1 MKKITTVFTQ
11 GLVSSAVLTSAMFA
25 ATALTTGV
33 AVSAEIGGMN
43 QALPDAKAGECYAKV
58 MIPATFKNET
68 QEVIKRAASE
78 RIEIIPAKYKTVVE
92 QILVKPAS
100 DKIVPVPAVYGM
112 VKEKIEVESS
122 RNVWQRGS
130 SANARLADF
139 SLVAGAHA
147 LGLPKSAEIGQ
158 CFSEYHQ
165 PDQYKTEI
173 SKVLIREASKKFDV
187 APAQYSQ
194 VKEKVLVREASE
206 KLVEVPAK
214 YETVTEKIL
223 ERAAYTT
230 WKSGRGPVERVDNG
244 TGEIMCLVE
253 VPAKYKIIKK
263 RVLKSKAT
271 TRKESIPA
279 KYVVKSVRKLI
290 AAASKQEVEI
300 PAEYRKVSKRIKVS
314 DANTSWVLKGA
325 KADGKKTGR
334 TLCMVQIPAKFKTI
348 KKRVVKTPASV
359 QKLAVPAIYQ
369 AQKVRKIVTASQ
381 EKRIEI
387 PAVKQMVTKRVR
399 VSSPKLEW
407 RSILCETNMTKDMNL
422 KIQNSL
428 HKAGYN
434 PGTIDGVIGR
444 QTLLAVDAF
453 QRKNNLSTG
462 GLTLRTLEK
471 LGVSL

>member
-1 MKKITTVFTQ
+1 MKKITTVFTK
-11 GLVSSAVLTSAMFA
+11 GLITTAVLASA
-25 ATALTTGV
+25 TLTTGV
-33 AVSAEIGGMN
+33 AISAETDGMN
-43 QALPDAKAGECYAKV
+43 QTLPDAKAGECYAKV

-68 QEVIKRAASE
+68 QEVIKSAASE

-92 QILVKPAS
+92 QVLVKPAS
-100 DKIVPVPAVYGM
+100 EKIVPVPAVYEM
-112 VKEKIEVESS
+112 VKEKIEVEPS

-130 SANARLADF
+130 RANAKLAD
-139 SLVAGAHA
+139 STLVAGAYA
-147 LGLPKSAEIGQ
+147 FGLPKKAEVGQ
-158 CFSEYHQ
+158 CFQEYHQ
-165 PDQYKTEI
+165 PDQYKTEV
-173 SKVLIREASKKFDV
+173 SKVLVREASKKFDI
-187 APAQYSQ
+187 APAQYET

-206 KLVEVPAK
+206 KLIEVPAK
-214 YETVTEKIL
+214 YETVTEKVL

-230 WKSGRGPVERVDNG
+230 WKKGRGPVERVDNG

-253 VPAKYKIIKK
+253 VPAKYKIVKK

-279 KYVVKSVRKLI
+279 KYVVKSVRKLV
-290 AAASKQEVEI
+290 APASKQEVEI
-300 PAEYRKVSKRIKVS
+300 PAEYKQVSKRIKVA
-314 DANTSWVLKGA
+314 DAKTSWALKGA
-325 KADGKKTGR
+325 AADGKKTGR
-334 TLCMVQIPAKFKTI
+334 TLCMVQIPAKFKTV

-369 AQKVRKIVTASQ
+369 AQKVRKLVSASS

-407 RSILCETNMTKDMNL
+407 RSILCETNMTKEMNL
-422 KIQNSL
+422 KIQNAL
-428 HKAGYN
+428 QKAGYN

-462 GLTLRTLEK
+462 GLTLKTLEK

>member
-1 MKKITTVFTQ
+1 MKKIKTVFTQ
-11 GLVSSAVLTSAMFA
+11 GLVSTAVLTTVICA

-33 AVSAEIGGMN
+33 AISAEGGMST
-43 QALPDAKAGECYAKV
+43 ALPNAKAGECYAKV
-58 MIPATFKNET
+58 MIPAAFKNET

-78 RIEIIPAKYKTVVE
+78 RIEIIPASYKTVVE
-92 QILVKPAS
+92 QVLIKPGS
-100 DKIVPVPAVYGM
+100 EKIVPVPAVYAM
-112 VKEKIEVESS
+112 VKEKIEIEPA

-130 SANARLADF
+130 SAKARLADY

-147 LGLPKSAEIGQ
+147 LGLPKSAEVGQ
-158 CFSEYHQ
+158 CFKEYHQ
-165 PDQYKTEI
+165 PDQFKTET

-187 APAQYSQ
+187 APAQYER
-194 VKEKVLVREASE
+194 VKEKVLVREASD
-206 KLVEVPAK
+206 KLIEVPAQ
-214 YETVTEKIL
+214 YDTVTEKVL

-230 WKSGRGPVERVDNG
+230 WKKGRGPVERVDNG

-300 PAEYRKVSKRIKVS
+300 PAEYKMISKRIKTAS
-314 DANTSWVLKGA
+314 AKTSWVVSDTKG
-325 KADGKKTGR
+325 DGKKTGR
-334 TLCMVQIPAKFKTI
+334 TLCMVQIPAKFTTV
-348 KKRVVKTPASV
+348 KKRVVKTAASV
-359 QKLAVPAIYQ
+359 QNIAVPAVYR
-369 AQKVRKIVTASQ
+369 AQKVRKLVTAAQ
-381 EKRIEI
+381 EKRIDI
-387 PAVKQMVTKRVR
+387 PAVKQMVTKRIR

-407 RSILCETNMTKDMNL
+407 RSILCETNMTKGMNL
-422 KIQNSL
+422 KIQNAL
-428 HKAGYN
+428 HKEGYN

-444 QTLLAVDAF
+444 QTLLAVDEY

-471 LGVSL
+471 LGVSF